1 MMLFE
6 FGLAALLC
14 RTSPVLFIAFHPLH
28 SLSEGDCA
36 RYPRQTASRLNRKAW
51 LQFSAEQCF
60 PFWKPERE
68 IPDVR
73 FVRRQ
78 ITIPLTCRALTV
90 L

>member
-6 FGLAALLC
+6 FVLAALLC

-36 RYPRQTASRLNRKAW
+36 RARYPRQTASRLNRKAW

-60 PFWKPERE
+60 SFWKPERE
-68 IPDVR
+68 IPDL
-73 FVRRQ
+73 
-78 ITIPLTCRALTV
+78 PLTCRALTV